1 MQKVVIY
8 EASVDLKWTVFGLKW
23 LKMSQNEGWA
33 MKMIEK
39 ELKIRNCLKNI
50 LIMDH
55 IDTFDLMRVER
66 AAEPISFNNFVFFVL
81 FLSSSVPRLHFGV
94 FLAILDQK

>member
-1 MQKVVIY
+1 M
-8 EASVDLKWTVFGLKW
+8 T
-23 LKMSQNEGWA
+23 QNKAWA

-66 AAEPISFNNFVFFVL
+66 AAEPISFNNF
-81 FLSSSVPRLHFGV
+81 GV
-94 FLAILDQK
+94 FCPFSIISIAKDSFWGILSHFRPKIATFRATDASFLQICHHETAA